1 MTIRK
6 NTEIRKKQIT
16 DAVREII
23 ARYGSENITIR
34 RLSRAVGIS
43 EAAIYR
49 HFKSKREILSFLV
62 EDIEQTWMTEIEQS
76 EIATHPALSAIDIVL
91 RNRISTAEQ
100 RGGVSFQ
107 VIAEIISL
115 GDKKL
120 NKQAAA
126 VVDRYIGALADL
138 VASGIHDGE
147 IKEDINPVAI
157 ATIIFGM
164 IQGLVNNWALNNY
177 NFNLIVRY
185 TPMWNM
191 LHAAMQKTP
200 ELALRR

>member
-1 MTIRK
+1 MTTRK
-6 NTEIRKKQIT
+6 NTEIRKIQIK

-23 ARYGSENITIR
+23 VRHGSENITIR

-76 EIATHPALSAIDIVL
+76 EIATHPALEAIDIVL

-126 VVDRYIGALADL
+126 VVERYINALVDM
-138 VASGIHDGE
+138 VSRGIDDDE
-147 IKEDINPVAI
+147 IKEEINPVAT
-157 ATIIFGM
+157 ANLIFGM

-177 NFNLIVRY
+177 NFTLIDRY
-185 TPMWNM
+185 TPMWNIVR
-191 LHAAMQKTP
+191 AAMQKTP
-200 ELALRR
+200 ELAVRR